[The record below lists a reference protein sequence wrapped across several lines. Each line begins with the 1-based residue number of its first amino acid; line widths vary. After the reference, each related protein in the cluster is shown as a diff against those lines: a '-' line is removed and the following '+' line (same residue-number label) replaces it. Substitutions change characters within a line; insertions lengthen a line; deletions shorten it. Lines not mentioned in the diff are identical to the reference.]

1 MCTAPLSHVKFG
13 KLQSPVHNKTKYVTV
28 YTVHIRMCGV
38 DGGGWGWDLD
48 CILSNSILP
57 IFQVTY
63 RAVCGSEVIV
73 SVSVVHL
80 EWGPKLVEKGG
91 GGG

>member
-1 MCTAPLSHVKFG
+1 M
-13 KLQSPVHNKTKYVTV
+13 
-28 YTVHIRMCGV
+28 GV

-80 EWGPKLVEKGG
+80 EWGRAQSWWRKGG
-91 GGG
+91 GGGGDCIGGFKSQNKMSR